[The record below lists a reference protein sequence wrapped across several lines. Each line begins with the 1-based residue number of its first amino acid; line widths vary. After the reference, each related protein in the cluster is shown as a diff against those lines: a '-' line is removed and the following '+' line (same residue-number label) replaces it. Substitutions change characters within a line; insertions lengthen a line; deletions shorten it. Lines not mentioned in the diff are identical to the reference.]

1 MLYIGVDLGTSAC
14 KFLLVDDKGR
24 VLNTVSKNISHLFSP
39 SGVER
44 TGPGRLVG
52 GLSGRDS
59 PAFTRI

>member
-24 VLNTVSKNISHLFSP
+24 VLNTVSKHIPSLSP